1 MRRSGYE
8 CMKLLLENLKDL
20 IKIADDYGWTAFHY
34 AAYNGVYGIVE
45 VLVSVD
51 KSVGYLVEKEYK
63 RTPLHIAAAYRNY
76 PRMLMELAKCYPDC
90 WEVVDGNGQNILHL
104 AVEQYIANPGA
115 VLMVNHILSRGFEA
129 SNNLLNQRNNDGITP
144 LHMIAESG
152 FYAHELMEPAVYD
165 WVVDWDVVDNKHVT
179 PQDVLHDRHIMTSP
193 PKLIQRSHRGLVLGK
208 NSRLLNII
216 RRKHIDRMRVYAS
229 KEVEYLNGKK
239 DDEII
244 EGYRRAINTHMI
256 VAALI
261 TTVALTAGFA
271 MPGGFDGNEG
281 PTQGSPILIKKTAFK
296 IFIATDTIALL
307 FSLSSLFLYFIATWY
322 EDASRVEVFIVV
334 SALLSIFSI
343 TSMMVA
349 FITGTYAVLAPP
361 SPATAISVCVISS
374 FFFLLVLYMCTK
386 IYTRVL
392 MFFKYAA

>member
-1 MRRSGYE
+1 
-8 CMKLLLENLKDL
+8 
-20 IKIADDYGWTAFHY
+20 
-34 AAYNGVYGIVE
+34 
-45 VLVSVD
+45 
-51 KSVGYLVEKEYK
+51 
-63 RTPLHIAAAYRNY
+63 
-76 PRMLMELAKCYPDC
+76 
-90 WEVVDGNGQNILHL
+90 
-104 AVEQYIANPGA
+104 
-115 VLMVNHILSRGFEA
+115 
-129 SNNLLNQRNNDGITP
+129 
-144 LHMIAESG
+144 
-152 FYAHELMEPAVYD
+152 
-165 WVVDWDVVDNKHVT
+165 
-179 PQDVLHDRHIMTSP
+179 
-193 PKLIQRSHRGLVLGK
+193 
-208 NSRLLNII
+208 
-216 RRKHIDRMRVYAS
+216 MRVYAS

-361 SPATAISVCVISS
+361 SPATAISVECGVTMEKLKAMEETLVKGRQMQDDCFVVLKKLRAIIHSIKEQLRVHKKQTL
-374 FFFLLVLYMCTK
+374 FLTHLTTK
-386 IYTRVL
+386 TLPKGLHCLPLRLTTDYFTLNTSERH
-392 MFFKYAA
+392 FPN